1 MGKSWQPYSANLV
14 GELKTHGTAAT
25 WRNYKPMADNHI
37 QRTTLVVTAVTAFMA
52 PFMLSS
58 VNVALPALQ
67 SEFAADAVLLG
78 WIATAYLLATAMV
91 LVPAGKFADIHGRK
105 KVFLT
110 GIIVYTLGS
119 FFAILAPDI
128 WWFLAMRAVQ
138 GLGAALFI
146 TTSMAILTSVLP
158 PEKRGWGIGILVTA
172 VYAGLASGPFVGG
185 LLTQHFGWRSLF
197 WVMLL
202 LGAGSLLTALRFLRG
217 EWAEAREEKFDLRSS
232 LVYGASMF
240 CLVYGGTRMP
250 APVAWLLVPGG
261 LLGLYLFY
269 RLQRK
274 AAYPVFAVSLLRS
287 NRVFLF
293 SSLAALIH
301 YAATFAVTF
310 QISLYLQYIR
320 GMTPRTAGMILMIQP
335 VLMTFFSAPAGRL
348 SDRVEPRLLASAG
361 MGITAL
367 GLLLFVLL
375 GQQTPAWRVA
385 ANLALLGFGFALFSS
400 PNMSAIMGAVERRQY
415 GLASGTVATMRLLG
429 QMCSMTVATIFLAI
443 FVGHQAIQP
452 GNYPQFLASMHSCF
466 VFFVLLCTVGIGFS
480 LLRGPLRQ

>member
-1 MGKSWQPYSANLV
+1 MREEQGL
-14 GELKTHGTAAT
+14 
-25 WRNYKPMADNHI
+25 
-37 QRTTLVVTAVTAFMA
+37 QRSTLIVTTVTAFMA

-67 SEFAADAVLLG
+67 AEFAADAVLLG

-91 LVPAGKFADIHGRK
+91 LVPAGKFADIYGRK
-105 KVFLT
+105 KVFLS
-110 GIIVYTLGS
+110 GIVVYTLGS
-119 FFAILAPDI
+119 FFAILVPNI

-146 TTSMAILTSVLP
+146 TTSMAIITSVLP

-172 VYAGLASGPFVGG
+172 VYAGLATGPFAGG

-202 LGAGSLLTALRFLRG
+202 LGTGSLLLALRFLRG
-217 EWAEAREEKFDLRSS
+217 EWADAREEKFDLPGS
-232 LVYGASMF
+232 LVYAVSIF

-250 APVAWLLVPGG
+250 EPVAWLLVPGG
-261 LLGLYLFY
+261 LLGLFLFY
-269 RLQRK
+269 RLQKK
-274 AAYPVFAVSLLRS
+274 AVYPVFAVGLLQN

-310 QISLYLQYIR
+310 QISLYLQYIQ
-320 GMTPRTAGMILMIQP
+320 GMSPRAAGVILMIQP
-335 VLMTFFSAPAGRL
+335 VMMTLFSTPAGRL
-348 SDRVEPRLLASAG
+348 SDRLEPRLLASAG

-367 GLLLFVLL
+367 GLVVFVLL
-375 GQQTPAWRVA
+375 GPQTQVWLVA
-385 ANLALLGFGFALFSS
+385 GNLALLGFGFALFSS
-400 PNMSAIMGAVERRQY
+400 PNMSAIMGSVERRQY

-429 QMCSMTVATIFLAI
+429 QMFSMTVATIFLSI
-443 FVGHQAIQP
+443 FIGRETIRP
-452 GNYPQFLASMHSCF
+452 ENYPLFLASMHACF
-466 VFFVLLCTVGIGFS
+466 GFFVILCTVGIGFS
-480 LLRGPLRQ
+480 LLRGALRQ